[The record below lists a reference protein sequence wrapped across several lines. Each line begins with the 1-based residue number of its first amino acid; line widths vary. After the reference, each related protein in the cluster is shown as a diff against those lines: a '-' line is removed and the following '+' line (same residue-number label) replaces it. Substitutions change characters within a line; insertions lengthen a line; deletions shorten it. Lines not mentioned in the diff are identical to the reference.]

1 MWSQDNLENLKDG
14 IILTVIN
21 CLFLV
26 IFHSF
31 SHSNECYWTLNY
43 SHLKGVKFAFWYL
56 QLTLG
61 RAPFLFSCPRL
72 LHQHMYFLLVLLK
85 TASTSS
91 AQHLILTSGVSDM
104 RHGEFVSPSFRY
116 KLINPVMN
124 SVFCSWETLL
134 QSINMFCFYHHTGYQ
149 V

>member
-1 MWSQDNLENLKDG
+1 M
-14 IILTVIN
+14 
-21 CLFLV
+21 
-26 IFHSF
+26 
-31 SHSNECYWTLNY
+31 
-43 SHLKGVKFAFWYL
+43 KGVKFAFRYL

-72 LHQHMYFLLVLLK
+72 LHRHMYFLLVLLK
-85 TASTSS
+85 TDSTSS
-91 AQHLILTSGVSDM
+91 AQHLILMPGVSDM

-149 V
+149 VQWMPSIPWILPHVNISLNSSPLIHKNPTDKMS